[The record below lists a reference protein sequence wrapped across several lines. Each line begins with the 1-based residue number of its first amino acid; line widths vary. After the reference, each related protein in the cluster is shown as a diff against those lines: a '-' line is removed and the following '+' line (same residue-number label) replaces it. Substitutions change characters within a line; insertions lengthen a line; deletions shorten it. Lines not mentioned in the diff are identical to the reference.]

1 MVARHTGVSGH
12 HTSDLDFAWEI
23 GQDVRR
29 TIDRERCDMT
39 KRHYTKP
46 ALRKLG
52 LLRSLTRFS
61 F

>member
-1 MVARHTGVSGH
+1 M
-12 HTSDLDFAWEI
+12 DFAWEI

-29 TIDRERCDMT
+29 MIDRERCDMT

>member
-1 MVARHTGVSGH
+1 
-12 HTSDLDFAWEI
+12 LDIAWEI
-23 GQDVRR
+23 RQDVRR
-29 TIDRERCDMT
+29 MDDRERCDMT
-39 KRHYTKP
+39 KRQYTKP